1 MYWAIMAVLLFLA
14 LAVVLVPLLRS
25 GKRQRDEHPDVAVY
39 KAQLAELE
47 EDIAQGR
54 LSAEEAETA
63 RLEIQRRLLKAADR
77 QEVGTAPVT
86 SLTGKLIMIAGLV
99 LACSALYLETG
110 TPGMPD
116 FPKELEQA
124 AGEDEDRQKLLEFV
138 DRIKARLKED
148 PDSKVGWMA
157 LGQFENR
164 LGHFPQSAAAFE
176 RAWELDPDNFELM
189 IMYMESLIVLSDGK
203 MSPAAL
209 LMLEKALAKNPD
221 HPGVQYYVALLDYQS
236 GKKKEALARWQAIV
250 DQSPP
255 DAPWTR
261 QINQVIAM
269 TRQELGLEANGEQ
282 AAPVAPNVDQEQMQ
296 VVQDMSPEEQQQ
308 MIRSMVQR
316 LADRLEENP
325 ENGPGWQRLAK
336 AYQVLG
342 EREQAIDA
350 YKKALIY
357 SPESDKPALEK
368 ELEKLENS
376 K

>member
-1 MYWAIMAVLLFLA
+1 MFWMILAVLLVLT
-14 LAVVLVPLLRS
+14 LAVVLIPLLRT
-25 GKRQRDEHPDVAVY
+25 GKQQRDEHPDVAVY

-54 LSAEEAETA
+54 LSDEEAETA

-77 QEVGTAPVT
+77 QEVGTTPAT
-86 SLTGKLIMIAGLV
+86 SLTGKFIMIAGLV
-99 LACSALYLETG
+99 LACSALYLEVG
-110 TPGMPD
+110 TYGMPD
-116 FPKELEQA
+116 FPKEVEE
-124 AGEDEDRQKLLEFV
+124 AGEGEERQKLVEFV
-138 DRIKARLKED
+138 GKIKARLEED
-148 PDSKVGWMA
+148 PSSKVGWMA

-164 LGHFPQSAAAFE
+164 LGNFPQSAAAFE
-176 RAWELDPDNFELM
+176 RAWELDPENFDLM

-203 MSPAAL
+203 MSPASL
-209 LMLEKALAKNPD
+209 LMLEKALASNPD

-236 GKKKEALARWQAIV
+236 GKKKEALERWQSIV
-250 DQSPP
+250 EKSPP

-269 TRQELGLEANGEQ
+269 TRQELGLAQ
-282 AAPVAPNVDQEQMQ
+282 AAPIAPNVDREQMRAA
-296 VVQDMSPEEQQQ
+296 QDMSPEEQQQ

-325 ENGPGWQRLAK
+325 EDGMGWQRLGR

-342 EREQAIDA
+342 ERARAIDA

-376 K
+376 N